1 MNPMGRFARPLYIV
15 GSVAMLVGAL
25 DPLEG
30 SIIIVGGVVCA
41 TIGASMMRSRH
52 ARDLSWSAG
61 LVCVGVAALWIMS
74 DRGGIGG
81 DTGRS
86 LWWGLTLLPY
96 PVGWVLG
103 MLAIVRQFRDDRA
116 TRRNAA

>member
-1 MNPMGRFARPLYIV
+1 MNSNGRWARPLLIV
-15 GSVAMLVGAL
+15 GSVATLAGAL

-41 TIGASMMRSRH
+41 TIGASMIGSRH
-52 ARDLSWSAG
+52 ARLFRWSAA
-61 LVCVGVAALWIMS
+61 LVCVGVATLWIMS
-74 DRGGIGG
+74 DQGGIGG
-81 DTGRS
+81 NTGWS

-103 MLAIVRQFRDDRA
+103 MVAIVRQFRDDRA
-116 TRRNAA
+116 MRTNAA